1 MAKGLKQRQNDLR
14 LSEALETFEKQ
25 ILDSDINEI
34 ETTIGKINVIPNTIV
49 EATQSPSIEIEIDES
64 NLTSSYQDISIDKLY
79 AAPQEWNLWTPY
91 TTEKKIELMES
102 IQEIG
107 LQQNLVL
114 WRVPERLNHLI
125 GNTDGYLILVG
136 HNRTEALRGLY
147 YLTRDEQYS
156 VVHAK
161 IYEAESIDERTAR
174 RIIDD
179 TNLVT
184 RDKSLREVSLAYL
197 RRSEELRK
205 SDELKNASERM
216 IHSIIANES
225 NVSRTQ
231 VLRTLKMLNC
241 IDPIFNQVMKE
252 ISFNTG
258 LVLSNLD
265 QETQQ
270 YLYNEYY
277 LKQENRHLYNN
288 KNLSKIKPL
297 MVQTTIDR
305 IMHGKNE
312 LEKVT
317 FEVEP
322 HLVDE
327 LNKLVKKFLL
337 SNK

>member
-1 MAKGLKQRQNDLR
+1 MAKGLKQRQNDHR
-14 LSEALETFEKQ
+14 LSDALENFEKT
-25 ILDSDINEI
+25 ILDADISEI
-34 ETTIGKINVIPNTIV
+34 ETTIGKINIIPNGIV
-49 EATQSPSIEIEIDES
+49 EAAQSNSIEEVES
-64 NLTSSYQDISIDKLY
+64 YDLVGSYQDISIDKLY
-79 AAPQEWNLWTPY
+79 AAPEEWNLWTPY
-91 TTEKKIELMES
+91 STEKKIELMES

-114 WRVPERLNHLI
+114 WRVPERLSHLI

-147 YLTRDEQYS
+147 YLTKDEQYLI
-156 VVHAK
+156 VHAK
-161 IYEAESIDERTAR
+161 VYEADSIDERIAR

-184 RDKSLREVSLAYL
+184 RDKSLREVSMAYL

-231 VLRTLKMLNC
+231 VLRTIKMLNC

-258 LVLSNLD
+258 LALSNLD
-265 QETQQ
+265 QDTQQ
-270 YLYNEYY
+270 YIYDEYY

-297 MVQTTIDR
+297 MIKTTIDR
-305 IMHGKNE
+305 VMQGNNE

-322 HLVDE
+322 HLVEE
-327 LNKLVKKFLL
+327 LNKLVKKFLH